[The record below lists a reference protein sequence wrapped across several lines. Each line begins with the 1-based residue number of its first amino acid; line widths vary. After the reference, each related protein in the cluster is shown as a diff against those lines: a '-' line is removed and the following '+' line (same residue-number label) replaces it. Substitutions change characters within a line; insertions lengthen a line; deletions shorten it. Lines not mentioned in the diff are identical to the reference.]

1 MKTKKRESI
10 LITAKHMFARY
21 GVRKTNLNEIAYMAR
36 VAKATIYNYFGSKEQ
51 VYFEVLKREANELMD
66 EVSEA
71 TAQITSPLEKL
82 RVFYRTRI
90 AKMKEVPNILT
101 VPAEGDVPLWLQ
113 TSLVREGL
121 LKREIALIQSILE
134 EGVKAGVFYMDNI
147 FRTARA
153 LGYALRGLESTLPAG
168 LSREEMEADF
178 EGLFEVFCR
187 GILVEK
193 REG

>member
-1 MKTKKRESI
+1 MKAYKRESI
-10 LITAKHMFARY
+10 LTTAKHMFSRY
-21 GVRKTNLNEIAYMAR
+21 GVRKTNLNEIARMAR

-51 VYFEVLKREANELMD
+51 VYFEVLTREADELMD
-66 EVSEA
+66 KVSAA
-71 TAQITSPLEKL
+71 TAQTKSPLEKL
-82 RVFYRTRI
+82 HVFYRTRF
-90 AKMKEVPNILT
+90 AKMQETPNALHEPWDGNEQLR
-101 VPAEGDVPLWLQ
+101 VQ

-121 LKREIALIQSILE
+121 LRREIGLLQAILE
-134 EGVKAGVFYMDNI
+134 EGVKAGVFHMDNI

-153 LGYALRGLESTLPAG
+153 LGYALKGLEVALAAG
-168 LSREEMEADF
+168 LSREELDADF